1 MSVTASLVFGNVAV
15 GQTVTKTVT
24 VTNTGKTNPLVI
36 SGVMPTDAE
45 YALSGTG
52 TCGAIPVT
60 VAPKASCT
68 LGIAFTP
75 DAAGTHGASLA
86 LFDNVTTSPQHV
98 TLSGTGI
105 VDLTT
110 SVSSLAFPSVKF
122 GASSVKSFSVTNH
135 QSQAVTLGQS
145 FSGPNASDFSIAGGT
160 CTTTLGALK
169 ACTIT
174 VTFKPGALGGESAT
188 LSISDSPDPLSP
200 YSVALSTAPTIPAT
214 VAPVTLAY
222 GALTTKIPTKIK
234 TVTLTNLSGFS
245 LPVSE
250 SITGNNANDFAVTGG
265 TCTATASPERSCTIA
280 VTFTP
285 TGGGS
290 PESASMAVTVRSDPT
305 SPHNVALTGT
315 GP

>member
-1 MSVTASLVFGNVAV
+1 
-15 GQTVTKTVT
+15 
-24 VTNTGKTNPLVI
+24 
-36 SGVMPTDAE
+36 
-45 YALSGTG
+45 
-52 TCGAIPVT
+52 VT